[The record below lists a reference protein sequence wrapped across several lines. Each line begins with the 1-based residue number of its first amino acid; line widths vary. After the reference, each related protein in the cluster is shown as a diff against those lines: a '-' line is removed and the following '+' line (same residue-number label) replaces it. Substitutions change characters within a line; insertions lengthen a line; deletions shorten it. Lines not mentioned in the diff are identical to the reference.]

1 MENNTEDRKI
11 IEKVNK
17 TKSRF
22 RETDEK
28 THITKVRKEK
38 ENFTADLTERK
49 RITVNAKDNFMPIND
64 TT

>member
-1 MENNTEDRKI
+1 MKNDTEDRKI

-17 TKSRF
+17 TKSCF
-22 RETDEK
+22 SEIDEK
-28 THITKVRKEK
+28 TQFTKVRKEK
-38 ENFTADLTERK
+38 ENFTADLTEIK